1 VFWRIVSPVVLRGEV
16 MATPQPMSPVSPHT
30 LEMVTPKAPIDPLAR
45 DALVGEIVRVK
56 SFCLHA
62 AWAAR
67 G

>member
-1 VFWRIVSPVVLRGEV
+1 MSPVVVLGDV

-30 LEMVTPKAPIDPLAR
+30 LAMVILKPTVDPLAR
-45 DALVGEIVRVK
+45 EAVVGFTVRVK
-56 SFCLHA
+56 SFWLHE